1 MKKTRLKLQG
11 EIDKFTIICEGHTV
25 FRYLV
30 KH

>member
-1 MKKTRLKLQG
+1 MKKNRLKLQG
-11 EIDKFTIICEGHTV
+11 EIDKFPIICEGYAV